1 MTSDRWGEA
10 FDVDF
15 RLVTVDRRTGD
26 ETGEVEGLQRAGR
39 VSRNL
44 DSQTKESGSVEVVGA
59 PDFGAQL
66 VRLHADFSW
75 PDGETATEALGTFV
89 PSWSDRTA
97 DGEAS
102 RVTVT
107 LSGRLSELAGDY
119 FDAPVTF
126 AAGTPTVSAA
136 ASIAAE
142 AGFEVV
148 AEPSSHTLA
157 SSRSYGAGDEDQ
169 SKLSAINDLLALAG
183 FSSAE
188 TDAMGRVV
196 LRRYVEPSRRPVAAA
211 FREGP
216 RSRMLR
222 EVVDSRDASGVPNV
236 VHAVFSTPESTVVGV
251 AVDEDPASPFSLQ
264 SRGYRVV
271 RRERYSDDATQ
282 AAANHKAAELLRS
295 SQSLVRR
302 VTFEYAYRPD
312 VGLGSVVEVGYPSA
326 GVETFVAVRTQ
337 DVSLGDGL
345 MVRCEGREV

>member
-1 MTSDRWGEA
+1 MTSRWGEA

-15 RLVTVDRRTGD
+15 RLVTVDRRTGG
-26 ETGEVEGLQRAGR
+26 ETGEVAGLRRAGR

-59 PDFGAQL
+59 PDFGAHL
-66 VRLHADFSW
+66 VRLYADFSW
-75 PDGETATEALGTFV
+75 PDGETAAEALGTFV

-119 FDAPVTF
+119 FDHPVTF

-148 AEPSSHTLA
+148 AEPSSHVLA

-169 SKLSAINDLLALAG
+169 SKLSVINDLLALAG

-188 TDAMGRVV
+188 TDPMGRVV
-196 LRRYVEPSRRPVAAA
+196 LKRYTEPSRRPVALS
-211 FREGP
+211 FSEGP

-222 EVVDSRDASGVPNV
+222 EVVDSRDSSGVPNV
-236 VHAVFSTPESTVVGV
+236 VHAVYSTPESTVVGV

-264 SRGYRVV
+264 SRGFRVV
-271 RRERYSDDATQ
+271 RRERYSDASTQ
-282 AAANHKAAELLRS
+282 AAADRKAAELLRS

-302 VTFEYAYRPD
+302 VTFEHPYNPAAR
-312 VGLGSVVEVGYPSA
+312 LGEVVAVDYPSA
-326 GVETFVAVRTQ
+326 DVSTSVAVRTQ
-337 DVSLGDGL
+337 DVALGDGL